1 MRMSPT
7 ELILSLVGY
16 SSTLD
21 QLPSEAQSSRQEAY
35 LRMPWKKLTFWSASL
50 HFDVIE

>member
-1 MRMSPT
+1 MRTSPT
-7 ELILSLVGY
+7 ELILSLVCY

-35 LRMPWKKLTFWSASL
+35 LRIPWQRLTFWSASL